1 MHIFISHSSKNA
13 DEAAK
18 ICELLENNEMKC
30 FIAPRDIR
38 LGKQYAE
45 ELVRGIDESD
55 AMVLLMSEEANR
67 SPHVLREVERAVS
80 KSIPILV
87 YKLEEIELSKSMEYF
102 LMAHQWINAK
112 PEEDYQEIIEFV
124 KELREGS
131 ESTPKSST
139 DNKLS
144 ANQHNAPKRQQSKIL
159 FALCM
164 LLVVA
169 LIGLG
174 GYYLA
179 VHYKGQ
185 EVREIASDIK
195 VGDTIT
201 LGSYNNEPISWRVL
215 RIEEDGEKAVLIS
228 KDILTMKAFDAAES
242 GTYNKDDT
250 ASYWPRESAADTD
263 MELQAYVRGNSDWSR
278 SNIRTW
284 LNSEKEVVAYEDQA
298 PTASAMSE
306 KKNGYNNEPGFLYGF
321 TEEELGALCEAQI
334 TTSGNALSET
344 ETVTTT
350 DRIFLLSK
358 EELQWFEDAGISPL
372 AVPTEAAVAQ
382 DNTEWYAVDVDA
394 YGVKEYSWW
403 LRDSVENMSSKC
415 YMVGNGFT
423 EDNIRRENVGL
434 EGFGVRPAIVVDLQK
449 VAALINKNK
458 ASVNQ

>member
-13 DEAAK
+13 DEAVK

-87 YKLEEIELSKSMEYF
+87 YKLEEIELSKSMEFF

-112 PEEDYQEIIEFV
+112 QEDYREIIEFV

-131 ESTPKSST
+131 ESIPKSSA
-139 DNKLS
+139 NHELS
-144 ANQHNAPKRQQSKIL
+144 ANQHNASKRQQSKIL

-169 LIGLG
+169 LVGLG

-179 VHYKGQ
+179 VHNNGQ
-185 EVREIASDIK
+185 EAGEIASDIK
-195 VGDTIT
+195 VGDTVT

-215 RIEEDGEKAVLIS
+215 RIEEDGGKAVLIS

-242 GTYNKDDT
+242 GTYNQDDT
-250 ASYWPRESAADTD
+250 ASYWAQESAADTD

-284 LNSEKEVVAYEDQA
+284 LNSEKEVVTYEDQA
-298 PTASAMSE
+298 PAATAMAEM
-306 KKNGYNNEPGFLYGF
+306 KNGYNNEPGFLYGF
-321 TEEELGALCEAQI
+321 TEEELMVLCETQI
-334 TTSGNALSET
+334 TTKGNALSET
-344 ETVTTT
+344 ETVTTM
-350 DRIFLLSK
+350 DRVYLLSK
-358 EELQWFEDAGISPL
+358 DELQWFEDAGISPL
-372 AVPTEAAVAQ
+372 AVPTEAALAQ
-382 DNTEWYAVDVDA
+382 DNTEWYAVDLDA
-394 YGVKEYSWW
+394 YGVKEYCWW
-403 LRDSVENMSSKC
+403 LREPVENMSGKC

-434 EGFGVRPAIVVDLQK
+434 EGFGVRPAIAVDLQNLA
-449 VAALINKNK
+449 VLINKDR
-458 ASVNQ
+458 ASVNE